1 MALPEQPNDATVYF
15 VLEDFGHLGRAFLET
30 DVAEA
35 DRETVIRSF
44 ISGQYQPGPFPTRY

>member
-1 MALPEQPNDATVYF
+1 MPHRMPEPSDDITVYL

-30 DVAEA
+30 DIAEA

-44 ISGQYQPGPFPTRY
+44 ISGQ